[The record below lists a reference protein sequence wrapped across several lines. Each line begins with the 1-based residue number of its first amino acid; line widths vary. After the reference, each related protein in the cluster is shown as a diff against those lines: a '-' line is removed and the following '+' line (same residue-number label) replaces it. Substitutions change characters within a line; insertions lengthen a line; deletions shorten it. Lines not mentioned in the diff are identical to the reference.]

1 MVASPATAE
10 TIRLKNGRK
19 ILADS
24 VREVNGKV
32 EYTVGENTYA
42 IPKSSV
48 VSIDTGGSPVVTS
61 HEEVPAIAPTT
72 SVVSNIDPA
81 IVERVIRNGKVDTAE
96 LAAIEAEGKVENSA
110 VAYFFAAQNER
121 ERGSLEKA
129 LLYMDRAAGLL
140 PGNDKLMSHQASLL
154 LQMGRLTE
162 AANKARSAMRIA
174 PNVGIHH
181 ALLGFAYFQQSKT
194 REAIKELKRSQE
206 LEPDPQVATFLETA
220 ERELKAESEFGQE
233 ASAHFNLRYEGK
245 QAPATLRRGILDSLE
260 QSFNDLSRDLQFQ
273 PRESI
278 VVILYTNQQFF
289 DVTRAPSWSGALN
302 DGKLRIPVSGL
313 ASVDSELQRVLRHEL
328 THSFINLGTRGRAPT
343 WLHEGVAQ
351 IMEGQSSSSV
361 APILAQL
368 YAKQANLPLNML
380 EGSFANF
387 NGQQAQLA
395 YAESLMAADYIRETY
410 GISDIA
416 RIIKRLSEGSGT
428 EAALRSTIHSGYGQ
442 LEQEIAAYLKKTYP
456 N

>member
-1 MVASPATAE
+1 MASSASAE

-19 ILADS
+19 IVADS

-48 VSIDTGGSPVVTS
+48 ASIDTGGSPVVTS
-61 HEEVPAIAPTT
+61 HEEVPSIAPTT

-81 IVERVIRNGKVDTAE
+81 IISRVIKNGKVDTAE
-96 LAAIEAEGKVENSA
+96 LVTIEAEGNTENSA
-110 VAYFFAAQNER
+110 VAYFFAARNER

-162 AANKARSAMRIA
+162 ASTKAQAAVRIA
-174 PNVGIHH
+174 PNMGIHH
-181 ALLGFAYFQQSKT
+181 ALLGFAYYQQSKT
-194 REAIKELKRSQE
+194 KEAITELKRAQE
-206 LEPDPQVATFLETA
+206 LEPDPQVAEFLATA

-233 ASAHFNLRYEGK
+233 ASLHFNLRYEGK
-245 QAPATLRRGILDSLE
+245 QANATLRRGILDSLE

-273 PRESI
+273 PKESI
-278 VVILYTNQQFF
+278 VVILYTDQQFF

-313 ASVDSELQRVLRHEL
+313 SSVNSELQSVLRHEL

-351 IMEGQSSSSV
+351 IMEGQSSSEV
-361 APILAQL
+361 AGALAPL
-368 YAKQANLPLNML
+368 YSKGANLQLNML
-380 EGSFANF
+380 EGQFVHFSAA
-387 NGQQAQLA
+387 QAQLA
-395 YAESLMAADYIRETY
+395 YAESLMAVDYIRETY
-410 GISDIA
+410 GMADIA

-442 LEQEIAAYLKKTYP
+442 LEQEIAAYLKKNYP
-456 N
+456 D